1 MKFSFVDVAVLAKSA
16 RRNGDDP
23 ASDWQ
28 SYTFMVRT
36 TSQRRIEM
44 RNPVALYFRGRQG
57 LTNRQESSHPA
68 WCQGRGILRHCEHR
82 NHVFQPDYIYF
93 PTIGRLGR
101 LDPPLYSKG
110 RVGRYSIRRVYA
122 QTAVWGREAISS
134 RKSISSGNAPRL
146 SHVTPVANI
155 ISRSQYCL
163 HYGREEEMT
172 A

>member
-1 MKFSFVDVAVLAKSA
+1 MKFSFVGVAVLAKSA

-28 SYTFMVRT
+28 SYTFILRT

-44 RNPVALYFRGRQG
+44 RNPVALYFRGRQW

-68 WCQGRGILRHCEHR
+68 WCRDRGILRHCKHR

-93 PTIGRLGR
+93 PTIGRLGG

-122 QTAVWGREAISS
+122 RRRCGAEKPSAHERAYLRG
-134 RKSISSGNAPRL
+134 
-146 SHVTPVANI
+146 TPPDFLM
-155 ISRSQYCL
+155 SL
-163 HYGREEEMT
+163 L
-172 A
+172 